1 MTFLIKGSQ
10 DLGRSTPQSAE
21 LLLTNKYFDFAAAA
35 GSHRGIS
42 CSAATVSE
50 SLTSVRDLI
59 TAKACLGLR
68 LAAFHVMKRKLS
80 MILCL
85 KGRLADSWLCH
96 R

>member
-1 MTFLIKGSQ
+1 MTFRIKGSQ

-21 LLLTNKYFDFAAAA
+21 LLVTNKYFDFAAAA

-42 CSAATVSE
+42 CSAATVGE

-59 TAKACLGLR
+59 TAKAYLGLR
-68 LAAFHVMKRKLS
+68 LAAFQMMKRKLS
-80 MILCL
+80 MVLCL